1 MLTEDV
7 YITGILRTKLNRGNN
22 NIKPLSHAESKT
34 NFPYYM
40 GPFSWHLESNNV
52 WPIWECMLRLI
63 TAYVDG
69 KSFEGD
75 HLSSEHLHANLS
87 INALVKRWKNA
98 KNMEKQ
104 YYDVAGCVWSGLKCS
119 KAWLQK
125 DLFG

>member
-1 MLTEDV
+1 MMKEIYRISTVTNRSGMLTEDV

-87 INALVKRWKNA
+87 INALVKR
-98 KNMEKQ
+98 
-104 YYDVAGCVWSGLKCS
+104 
-119 KAWLQK
+119 
-125 DLFG
+125 